1 MGNVGEWKLKPFSE
15 SLRDLQSS
23 QCFLGSIYCSRWPKW
38 LGCQPWH
45 FCWWPACGMVKL
57 PPLVCFIPN
66 PQSFFAFVLF
76 LLLFFCFL
84 FFVFLLFFN
93 ICFVSLSYLLR
104 FFLFEEIFGDF
115 NLMLFPN
122 HDPTNHL
129 ILSVNGHSAFR
140 FLRLIIIIWD
150 E

>member
-66 PQSFFAFVLF
+66 PQSPIFLCLCFVSAFV
-76 LLLFFCFL
+76 FL
-84 FFVFLLFFN
+84 FFVFCVFA
-93 ICFVSLSYLLR
+93 
-104 FFLFEEIFGDF
+104 FFLIYVLLVYPIFFVFFCLKKYLGISTLCF
-115 NLMLFPN
+115 SLTMTP
-122 HDPTNHL
+122 PT
-129 ILSVNGHSAFR
+129 ILSFQSMVILPFGF
-140 FLRLIIIIWD
+140 WG
-150 E
+150 